1 MIPRELCGIPNEIRL
16 FRKVNLQQC
25 DSFSSSNQRQMK
37 RFHDFFKLAHF
48 YMKIKNIVDAFEAN
62 CPNEIFVIVLDFD
75 G

>member
-1 MIPRELCGIPNEIRL
+1 M
-16 FRKVNLQQC
+16 FRKVNPQQC

-37 RFHDFFKLAHF
+37 RFHDFFKLGHF